1 MATGEDLYPL
11 AVLIDELR
19 HDDIAV
25 RVDSMKRITTIALAL
40 GEERTRNELLPFLE
54 DAAQE
59 DEDEVLTVM
68 AKEIAQ
74 FVPLLGGQEYAPLLL
89 TPLSTL
95 ASCEEQTVRT
105 ASVDALE
112 NVAQEMTK
120 SQLSENYVQLIFQL
134 VKSDW
139 FSSRMSATGLFGTV
153 LKRLPE
159 QQEKLLSVFN
169 QLVADDTPM
178 VRRAAATALP
188 DLIDSVS
195 GSNSP
200 PQSLLEMYKTLV
212 GDDQDSVRLLSVN
225 VGIALAKKYPH
236 EIPRLLF
243 RDTVGLIED
252 KSWRVR
258 FMAASRY
265 ADIAESM
272 QEANELPKFLTLF
285 VKLTKDTESEVR
297 AAVAKQANDFCK
309 LLSEDDIMNEIVPC
323 LDQLVEDQSEGVRE
337 ALATQISNISPKLG
351 REKTIEYLL
360 PLFLHM
366 LKDENS
372 EVRLQIISNLQ
383 VINEVIGIDLLSQS
397 LLPAIQELAKDKQ
410 WRVLLAIID
419 YSPLLAEQLGVE
431 FFDEEL
437 VPLVI
442 DWLWDPIWAIRDAA
456 ARNLVKLADVFGLK
470 WLETVIVP
478 KLVVPNPAANYL
490 YRLTALLAVKTIIPT
505 LSPQCLEEQILPF
518 VLHLVHDPVPNIRFN
533 CIKSLNLLS
542 TTLVKK
548 GGPKSLVADQIL
560 PVLEQSADDTDQDVR
575 FFVKEALDEIQ
586 PLQIQVA

>member
-19 HDDIAV
+19 HDDVAV
-25 RVDSMKRITTIALAL
+25 RVDSMKRVTTIALAL

-59 DEDEVLTVM
+59 DEDEILTVM
-68 AKEIAQ
+68 AKELAQ
-74 FVPLLGGQEYAPLLL
+74 FVPLVGGQEYAPLLL

-105 ASVDALE
+105 ASVEALE
-112 NVAQEMTK
+112 NISHELTK
-120 SQLSENYVQLIFQL
+120 SQLSDHYVKLILQLA
-134 VKSDW
+134 KSDW
-139 FSSRMSATGLFGTV
+139 FSSRMSATGLFKTV
-153 LKRLPE
+153 LKRLPD
-159 QQEKLLSVFN
+159 QQGELLKVF
-169 QLVADDTPM
+169 QHLIADDTPM
-178 VRRAAATALP
+178 VRRASATALP
-188 DLIDSVS
+188 ELIESLGDAEA
-195 GSNSP
+195 P
-200 PQSLLEMYKTLV
+200 PQALLEMFKTLF

-225 VGIALAKKYPH
+225 IAVSLAKKYPRSV
-236 EIPRLLF
+236 PRLLF
-243 RDTVGLIED
+243 QDTVGLIED
-252 KSWRVR
+252 RSWRVR
-258 FMAASRY
+258 YMAASKY

-272 QEANELPKFLTLF
+272 QPANQLPKFLSLY
-285 VKLTKDTESEVR
+285 VELTKDTESEVR
-297 AAVAKQANDFCK
+297 AAVAKQTDGVCQ
-309 LLSEDDIMNEIVPC
+309 LLSENNILDDVVPC

-419 YSPLLAEQLGVE
+419 YSPLLAEQLGME
-431 FFDEEL
+431 FFNEEL
-437 VPLVI
+437 VPLVV

-490 YRLTALLAVKTIIPT
+490 YRLTALLAIKTIIPT
-505 LSPQCLEEQILPF
+505 LSPQCLEEQVLPF
-518 VLHLVHDPVPNIRFN
+518 VLHLVNDPVPNIRFN
-533 CIKSLNLLS
+533 CVKALNLLS
-542 TTLVKK
+542 TNLVKK
-548 GGPKSLVADQIL
+548 GGPKSLIADKIL
-560 PVLEQSADDTDQDVR
+560 PVLEHSADDTDQDVR
-575 FFVKEALDEIQ
+575 FFVKEALDSIE
-586 PLQIQVA
+586 PLQVQAA